1 MLQHRPE
8 SHIERKTAPITEYL
22 SPADPDLARI
32 FLFQYERKQP
42 MDIVTIRKERSGKRL
57 AVFVYQDWLVT

>member
-1 MLQHRPE
+1 MPQT
-8 SHIERKTAPITEYL
+8 HIERKTDQLTEYL

-42 MDIVTIRKERSGKRL
+42 LDIVTIRKEKVGKKL